1 MNGTARRCV
10 FRRSRP
16 SGIACLK
23 MPEPPANRAERSS
36 SPTTGRTGCDP
47 RSAEGPATNRAT
59 GDLRRSP
66 EPSRQPV
73 RATPQAV
80 DGRNSSV
87 IDNLAKRM
95 SSAWMSGPADG
106 KPSSSAGLRCS
117 ARRTRA
123 DRERLRRA
131 LSDGP
136 PAPDRLAA
144 VYENNVPRESGP
156 AVPEARAM
164 RRMAT
169 AGRDGGDARKVGP
182 GRRPSGR
189 RPPGRR
195 PPGRRPWSE
204 RDLAP
209 RTTP

>member
-73 RATPQAV
+73 RATPQAA
-80 DGRNSSV
+80 GSRNSSV
-87 IDNLAKRM
+87 IDNLAKRV

-106 KPSSSAGLRCS
+106 KLLLSSSAGLRCS

-123 DRERLRRA
+123 DRERPRHA
-131 LSDGP
+131 PPDGS
-136 PAPDRLAA
+136 PAPGRLAPA
-144 VYENNVPRESGP
+144 CENNAPRESGS
-156 AVPEARAM
+156 AVPERRETAKRPTAAFPCFAAGRQARHPGEEDRRRNADGSAVRNRPAARA
-164 RRMAT
+164 A
-169 AGRDGGDARKVGP
+169 A
-182 GRRPSGR
+182 SC
-189 RPPGRR
+189 
-195 PPGRRPWSE
+195 
-204 RDLAP
+204 
-209 RTTP
+209 